1 MFSTFFHNRE
11 EYVEIMIY
19 TAVSQPSCF
28 SWFDLKNLI
37 YQETAS
43 SLEPKHNSYIPLFN
57 FDAYFMLEELHLKCS
72 WPISRDWSGH
82 IWHSLPSLEYS
93 HSDLCLMI
101 SFGKQPVSSI
111 QKEKRREKDILFT
124 KWFWPTS
131 TVRKTFKIRGWRPRI
146 CNQ

>member
-1 MFSTFFHNRE
+1 MKIWKFENLCKLKLKLIFCQIYLFDNQHYFTKKKPMFFNFFIIG
-11 EYVEIMIY
+11 YVEIMIY

-101 SFGKQPVSSI
+101 SF
-111 QKEKRREKDILFT
+111 
-124 KWFWPTS
+124 
-131 TVRKTFKIRGWRPRI
+131 RK
-146 CNQ
+146 